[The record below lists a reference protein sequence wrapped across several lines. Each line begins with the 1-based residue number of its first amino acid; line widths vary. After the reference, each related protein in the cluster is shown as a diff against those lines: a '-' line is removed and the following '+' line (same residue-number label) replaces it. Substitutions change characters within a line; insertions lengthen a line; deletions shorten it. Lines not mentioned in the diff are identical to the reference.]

1 MALGISTMAAKAQ
14 FITGHL
20 APELNQEIGDSV
32 RDDLIVQCA
41 DKALVGKPKTWIQVA
56 KTGVYKGHP
65 AGEFEFGLKQYKEM
79 ADNFASQQSKPPL
92 DFEHASEAIDG
103 GVYQHGAPASGFIIE
118 LRYDEFRMEALVEW
132 NQNSEGCQYV
142 RGGEYRYISPAVQF
156 AARDRVTG
164 KKIGAMLTS
173 VALTNRPFL
182 DGMDRVTAKQAEAA
196 IAMAKKNDAAAVAA
210 TDDVAPVAASNVY
223 KMCKMC
229 GTVNTKDATKC
240 VKCDGDLG
248 DDEGGDEQAG
258 MMSARNVAMRRV
270 FVDDAVKKS
279 LACSDKRALI
289 KLRDISLSDICQ
301 EVCEHVYDALGW
313 NARVVEIFD
322 DYAIVNH
329 KDRLFKIGFK
339 VVDGGDVELDATAT
353 QVERDYV
360 PMEGGAE
367 MKLLLTALELNES
380 ANETAAV
387 AAVTALKASAATAA
401 VGAAAQKALLTAKS
415 AMGLPATATDEDVIA
430 KVVELKAAESQITT
444 LRTDL
449 DAAKAEITKRDDIAL
464 NAKVNVVIKCG
475 ETYGFKFSDTP
486 ESREGLLTMLKH
498 APKAFDANFKAIFD
512 GVAAGDRPTDFT
524 QVAPD
529 PTSIRETTLG
539 GEGGK
544 EATVDQKINAYIAK
558 MSAKNQTVSRSQ
570 ALFAVMNGSAA
581 RA

>member
-1 MALGISTMAAKAQ
+1 MANKAQ
-14 FITGHL
+14 FITGRL
-20 APELNQEIGDSV
+20 VPELSCEIGDSV
-32 RDDLIVQCA
+32 REELIVQCA
-41 DKALVGKPKTWIQVA
+41 DKNLVGKPRTWIQVA

-65 AGEFEFGLKQYKEM
+65 AGEFEFSTKQYKEM

-103 GVYQHGAPASGFIIE
+103 GVYQHGAPASGFIVD
-118 LRYDEFRMEALVEW
+118 LRYDDSRMDALVEW

-173 VALTNRPFL
+173 VALTNRPYL
-182 DGMDRVTAKQAEAA
+182 DGMDRVTAKHAEAA
-196 IAMAKKNDAAAVAA
+196 IAMAKKNVTATAAAKDDA
-210 TDDVAPVAASNVY
+210 TVAASNVY

-240 VKCDGDLG
+240 IKCDGDLG

-258 MMSARNVAMRRV
+258 MMSARNMAMRRV
-270 FVDDAVKKS
+270 FVDDAIKKS
-279 LACSDKRALI
+279 IPCKDQRALM
-289 KLRDISLSDICQ
+289 KARDISLSGICQ

-313 NARVVEIFD
+313 NAYVVEVFD

-329 KDRLFKIGFK
+329 KDRLFKIGFR
-339 VVDGGDVELDATAT
+339 VVDGGEVELDATAT

-415 AMGLPATATDEDVIA
+415 AMGLPAGASDEDVIA
-430 KVVELKAAESQITT
+430 KVIELKAAESQITL

-449 DAAKAEITKRDDIAL
+449 DAAKAEIAKRDDLAL
-464 NAKVNVVIKCG
+464 SAKVDIVVKRG
-475 ETYGFKFSDTP
+475 EAYGFKFSDTP

-498 APKAFDANFKAIFD
+498 APKAFEANFKAIFD
-512 GVAAGDRPTDFT
+512 GVAAGDKPTDFSRL
-524 QVAPD
+524 APD
-529 PTSIRETTLG
+529 PMSVRETPIG
-539 GEGGK
+539 DGGK
-544 EATVDQKINAYIAK
+544 EATVGQKVDAYMKK
-558 MSAKNQTVSRSQ
+558 MSDKGQAVSRPM
-570 ALFAVMNGSAA
+570 ALIAVINGSAA